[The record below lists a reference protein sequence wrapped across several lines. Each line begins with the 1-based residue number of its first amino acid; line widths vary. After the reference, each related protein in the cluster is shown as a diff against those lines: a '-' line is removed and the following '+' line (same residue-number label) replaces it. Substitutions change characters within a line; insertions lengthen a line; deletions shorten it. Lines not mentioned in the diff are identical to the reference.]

1 MPVTWT
7 ISHEDR
13 LVTVTAEGPVT
24 LKEAEEYLDAIV
36 VNDAMPY
43 RKLVDCTAMQ
53 TDATDEE
60 MMQLGGRM
68 RAYVATLEGGPLA
81 FVVTRPDVL
90 DYVRR
95 YINLVMGATRPVKI
109 FDSVGEARRWLD
121 AQKG

>member
-1 MPVTWT
+1 MPITWT
-7 ISHEDR
+7 ISHAER
-13 LVTVTAEGPVT
+13 LVTVKADGPVT
-24 LKEAEEYLDAIV
+24 LQNAEEYLDAIV

-53 TDATDEE
+53 PIASDEE

-81 FVVTRPDVL
+81 FVATRPEVI

-109 FDSVGEARRWLD
+109 FETVDEARRWLD
-121 AQKG
+121 AEKA

>member
-1 MPVTWT
+1 MPITWT
-7 ISHEDR
+7 ISPAER
-13 LVTVTAEGPVT
+13 LVTVKADGPVT
-24 LKEAEEYLDAIV
+24 LKNAEEYLDALV

-53 TDATDEE
+53 PIASDGE

-90 DYVRR
+90 DYVKR

-109 FDSVGEARRWLD
+109 FKTIDEARRWLD
-121 AQKG
+121 AQEG

>member
-1 MPVTWT
+1 MPITWT
-7 ISHEDR
+7 ISHADR
-13 LVTVTAEGPVT
+13 LVTVKAEGPIT

-43 RKLVDCTAMQ
+43 RKLVDCTAMH
-53 TDATDEE
+53 TNASDEE

-109 FDSVGEARRWLD
+109 FETVAEARRWLEV
-121 AQKG
+121 QTG

>member
-1 MPVTWT
+1 MPITWT
-7 ISHEDR
+7 ISHAER
-13 LVTVTAEGPVT
+13 LVTVKADGPVT
-24 LKEAEEYLDAIV
+24 LRNVEEYLDAIV

-53 TDATDEE
+53 PIASDEE

-81 FVVTRPDVL
+81 FVATTPDVL

-109 FDSVGEARRWLD
+109 FKTVDEARRWLD
-121 AQKG
+121 AQNG

>member
-1 MPVTWT
+1 MPITWT
-7 ISHEDR
+7 ISPAER
-13 LVTVTAEGPVT
+13 LVTVKAEGPVT
-24 LKEAEEYLDAIV
+24 LKDVEDYLDAV
-36 VNDAMPY
+36 VVKDAMPY

-53 TDATDEE
+53 PIASDGE

-90 DYVRR
+90 DYVKR

-109 FDSVGEARRWLD
+109 FQTVDEARRWLD
-121 AQKG
+121 AQES

>member
-1 MPVTWT
+1 MPITWT
-7 ISHEDR
+7 ISPAER
-13 LVTVTAEGPVT
+13 LVTVKADGPVT
-24 LKEAEEYLDAIV
+24 LKNAEEYLDALV

-53 TDATDEE
+53 PIASDGE

-90 DYVRR
+90 DYVKR
-95 YINLVMGATRPVKI
+95 YINLVMGATRPVK
-109 FDSVGEARRWLD
+109 
-121 AQKG
+121 

>member
-1 MPVTWT
+1 MPITWT
-7 ISHEDR
+7 ISPAER
-13 LVTVTAEGPVT
+13 LVTVKADGPVT
-24 LKEAEEYLDAIV
+24 LKNAEEYLDALV

-53 TDATDEE
+53 PIASDEE

-90 DYVRR
+90 DYVKR

-109 FDSVGEARRWLD
+109 FKTIDEARRWLD
-121 AQKG
+121 AQEG